1 MSTELHIIRD
11 EAQYDAYLAE
21 YERFFDREPEPG
33 SSAADR
39 FETLG
44 LLLAKYEEE
53 RFPLDLTDPVEAIRF
68 AMERKGMGQSDLA
81 TLIGSRSR
89 ASEILNRRRDLT
101 VDQMRL
107 LNGVWGIP
115 SQALLGSIAAA

>member
-1 MSTELHIIRD
+1 MTELHIIRD
-11 EAQYDAYLAE
+11 DAQYDAYLAE
-21 YERFFDREPEPG
+21 YEGFFDHEPARG
-33 SSAADR
+33 SAEADR

-44 LLLAKYEEE
+44 LLLARYEEE
-53 RFPLDLTDPVEAIRF
+53 RFPLDPPDPVEAIRF

-89 ASEILNRRRDLT
+89 ASEILNRRRELT
-101 VDQMRL
+101 LEQMRL